1 MTTKLLK
8 DAGEALYGPQ
18 WQSAIA
24 RDLGI
29 SDRHIRRMIAGEAE
43 LKPGMAMDLWR
54 ISLERHDDLERV
66 IDRLKMA
73 ATPGGV
79 DPSAS

>member
-8 DAGEALYGPQ
+8 DVGEALYGPQ

-24 RDLGI
+24 RDLGV
-29 SDRHIRRMIAGEAE
+29 SDRHVRRMAAGEAD
-43 LKPGMAMDLWR
+43 LKPGMALDLWR
-54 ISLERHDDLERV
+54 IALERHDDLERV
-66 IDRLKMA
+66 LDRLKKA

-79 DPSAS
+79 DIG

>member
-8 DAGEALYGPQ
+8 DTGEALYGPQ

-24 RDLGI
+24 RDLGV
-29 SDRHIRRMIAGEAE
+29 SDRHIRRMAAGEAD

-54 ISLERHDDLERV
+54 IALERAADLDDV
-66 IDRLKMA
+66 IERLKIA
-73 ATPGGV
+73 STPGGV
-79 DPSAS
+79 DPRG